1 LTRASFALCAALIGI
16 PLVFALAVPLYQR
29 TSPELIGIPFF
40 FWFQMGMAVLAAAG
54 TGTVVRLAFHQESDG
69 GKADEV

>member
-1 LTRASFALCAALIGI
+1 L
-16 PLVFALAVPLYQR
+16 ALAVPPYQR

-54 TGTVVRLAFHQESDG
+54 TGTVVRLAFLQESNG
-69 GKADEV
+69 SNTDEV